1 MAYSTSYPVPLIPVT
16 PPTDPMQTTDQ
27 MGRIVNQAIPGY
39 SGLTKSASSI
49 VGSLMGGLPS
59 AGPAQRSN
67 AYFGAASGMPGS
79 DFIRNRGF
87 DLYGQQAE
95 GYKQRGFDD
104 FLKLLSGTIGTVT
117 PNAGQQQ
124 QQNQFDKTLNLQQ
137 EQANAGIARGN
148 VADSSKIR
156 AGSKPGL
163 KDGYYETDTL
173 GISPLFGRGSG
184 SPNGYRGYR

>member
-1 MAYSTSYPVPLIPVT
+1 MAYPTNYPVPLIPLT
-16 PPTDPMQTTDQ
+16 PPTDPMQTTNQMDQ
-27 MGRIVNQAIPGY
+27 IVNHAIPGY

-49 VGSLMGGLPS
+49 VGNLMGGLPS
-59 AGPAQRSN
+59 AGPTQRAN
-67 AYFGAASGMPGS
+67 AYFGVSSGMPGS

-124 QQNQFDKTLNLQQ
+124 QQGQFDKTLNLQQ
-137 EQANAGIARGN
+137 QQANAGIARGN
-148 VADSSKIR
+148 VADNAKI
-156 AGSKPGL
+156 AAVSKPGL
-163 KDGYYETDTL
+163 KDGYYETNTL
-173 GISPLFGRGSG
+173 GMSPLFGRGSG
-184 SPNGYRGYR
+184 SPSGYR

>member
-1 MAYSTSYPVPLIPVT
+1 
-16 PPTDPMQTTDQ
+16 MQTTDE

-49 VGSLMGGLPS
+49 VGNLMGGLPS
-59 AGPAQRSN
+59 AGTTQRAN
-67 AYFGAASGMPGS
+67 AYFGASSGMPGS

-124 QQNQFDKTLNLQQ
+124 QQGQFDANLRLQQ
-137 EQANAGIARGN
+137 QQANAGIGRSN
-148 VADSSKIR
+148 VADNAKQDALNR
-156 AGSKPGL
+156 PGL
-163 KDGYYETDTL
+163 TDGYYEENSL
-173 GISPLFGRGSG
+173 GMSPLFGRGSG
-184 SPNGYRGYR
+184 NRRGLS

>member
-1 MAYSTSYPVPLIPVT
+1 MAYPTNYPVPLIPLT
-16 PPTDPMQTTDQ
+16 PPTDPMQTTNQMDQ
-27 MGRIVNQAIPGY
+27 IVNHAIPGY

-49 VGSLMGGLPS
+49 VGNLMGGLPS
-59 AGPAQRSN
+59 AGPTQRAN
-67 AYFGAASGMPGS
+67 AYFGVSSGMPGS

-124 QQNQFDKTLNLQQ
+124 Q
-137 EQANAGIARGN
+137 ANAGIARGN
-148 VADSSKIR
+148 VADNAR
-156 AGSKPGL
+156 MAAVSKPGL
-163 KDGYYETDTL
+163 KDGYYETNTL
-173 GISPLFGRGSG
+173 GMSPLFGRGSG
-184 SPNGYRGYR
+184 SPSGYR